1 MSGILAGGT
10 RYVQERIQALV
21 ILCPRDGIS
30 APRYYNPV
38 LRRGGTP
45 SSRAG
50 PAAPPR
56 LPKPDKPPRGCAPG
70 NRRRASRQRLQ
81 LRHSPQR
88 HQAALPQPLSLT
100 AHYAR
105 VRFHLCVPEKRKIPA
120 GIPLLSPPAHPAPRR
135 GPSRPGGARS
145 KARPPRAPPRGSRP
159 GPRPSG
165 AGGGSCPRSG

>member
-50 PAAPPR
+50 PAAPPL

-120 GIPLLSPPAHPAPRR
+120 GIPLPSPPAHPAPCPTQRPFPPWR
-135 GPSRPGGARS
+135 CPQQGPPA
-145 KARPPRAPPRGSRP
+145 
-159 GPRPSG
+159 
-165 AGGGSCPRSG
+165 PRSAPRLQARA